1 MAKVNL
7 LMLDPSRMHLMYS
20 HISEQDCAAR
30 NLLLEG
36 GQYTVKTMADSD
48 DTPEAIADEMFDLT
62 NNPSRQEERE
72 EKYGRGRSLSVGDI
86 VQVGGELMLCCSMGW
101 ETL

>member
-7 LMLDPSRMHLMYS
+7 FLLDTKQMGRMYPTT
-20 HISEQDCAAR
+20 SEQDRAAR